1 LSKIVYCRNQIP
13 SQKPDILN
21 ILSQFWQELK
31 RRNVHRSLAI
41 YAGTAFLIL
50 EAADI
55 IFPRWGLP
63 DWSIDIVLYLLILGA
78 VITLIISWVFDLTPG
93 GVEKTKAISE
103 TEAGEK
109 PLVGN
114 GWKIAT
120 YVSIVVFIG
129 LIIFNLAGGL
139 SRVQKGEIQ
148 SLVLLPFDNF
158 TGNEELEYF
167 VSGMHSS
174 LIGEMGKISGLRIIS
189 QKTSNTYKDKEMS
202 VPEIASDLQVEAL
215 LESNV
220 MCLGDSICVQFKLIG
235 AFPEEQLLWSN
246 TYETEMRNILNLYN
260 WVIMEIADEIQ
271 LPLSPEH
278 QAQLAIK
285 KPVNPEAYELYLNG
299 KFHMGFLTKESQQTA
314 LDYFTKAIETDPE
327 YAPPYGGIAG
337 VWGFLKQMDYVS
349 PDEATP
355 IMEEYLSEAIL
366 LDNHNA
372 EVYYFEAIKKIWTD
386 FDWEAGEK
394 SIKECLE
401 INPNF
406 AEARAYYS
414 HLMMLLK
421 RPEEMREQM
430 KLALENDPKNPLI
443 QGLATVELLIE
454 SKYEECINIAR
465 QLQLMMPNHPLL
477 MLVLFQCFTETGEYD
492 LAIIE
497 LKKIFNQLADEKV
510 IIALDEA
517 YKNEGFKRALNAAAD
532 EWVERPD
539 FASAQHAIML
549 YAYGG
554 NTDKAMYWLEKAYIR
569 RDPAN
574 PYIGVIPNLRPYHN
588 EPRYIEIMQR
598 MNLPLGKFQ

>member
-1 LSKIVYCRNQIP
+1 MPREIRK
-13 SQKPDILN
+13 
-21 ILSQFWQELK
+21 LSQFWKELT
-31 RRNVHRSLAI
+31 RRNVLRSLAI
-41 YAGTAFLIL
+41 YAGTAFIIL

-78 VITLIISWVFDLTPG
+78 VITIIVSWIYDLAPG

-103 TEAGEK
+103 VEAGEK
-109 PLVGN
+109 PVVAF

-120 YVSIVVFIG
+120 YVSVVVIIG
-129 LIIFNLAGGL
+129 LIIFNLAGGF
-139 SRVQKGEIQ
+139 SRVQKGSIQ
-148 SLVLLPFDNF
+148 SLMLLPFDNF
-158 TGNEELEYF
+158 TGDEELDYL

-174 LIGEMGKISGLRIIS
+174 LIGEMGKINGLRIIS

-202 VPEIASDLQVEAL
+202 VPEIASELKVEAL

-235 AFPEEQLLWSN
+235 AYPDEQLLWSN
-246 TYETEMRNILNLYN
+246 TYETDMRNILNLYN
-260 WVIMEIADEIQ
+260 WVIMDIADEIQ
-271 LPLSPEH
+271 LVLAPE
-278 QAQLAIK
+278 QLAQLAIN
-285 KPVNPEAYELYLNG
+285 KPVNPDAYELYLNG
-299 KFHMGFLTKESQQTA
+299 KFHMGFLTKESQLTA
-314 LDYFTKAIETDPE
+314 LNYFEKATETDPE
-327 YAPPYGGIAG
+327 YAPPYGGMAG

-355 IMEEYLSEAIL
+355 KMEEYLATAIL

-372 EVYYFEAIKKIWTD
+372 EVYYFDGIKKIWSD

-394 SIKECLE
+394 SFIECLK

-406 AEARAYYS
+406 SEARAYYS

-421 RPEEMREQM
+421 RPEDMRKQM
-430 KLALENDPKNPLI
+430 QLALENDPKNPLI
-443 QGLATVELLIE
+443 QVLATVEMMIDA
-454 SKYEECINIAR
+454 KYEECILKAR
-465 QLQLMMPNHPLL
+465 QLQTMMPNNPLL
-477 MLVLFQCFTETGEYD
+477 MLVLFQCFTETGEYG
-492 LAIIE
+492 LAINE
-497 LKKIFNQLADEKV
+497 LKKVFNQIADDRV
-510 IIALDEA
+510 IKILDEE
-517 YKNEGFKRALNAAAD
+517 YKNEGFRRALIAAAD
-532 EWVERPD
+532 EWVERPN

-554 NTDKAMYWLEKAYIR
+554 NADKALYWLEKAYIR

-574 PYIGVIPNLRPYHN
+574 PYIGVIPNLRPYHE

-598 MNLPLGKFQ
+598 MNLPLGKSQ

>member
-1 LSKIVYCRNQIP
+1 MPREIRK
-13 SQKPDILN
+13 
-21 ILSQFWQELK
+21 LSQFWKELT
-31 RRNVHRSLAI
+31 RRNVLRSLAI
-41 YAGTAFLIL
+41 YAGTAFIIL

-78 VITLIISWVFDLTPG
+78 VITIIVSWIYDLAPG

-103 TEAGEK
+103 VEAGEK
-109 PLVGN
+109 PVVAF

-120 YVSIVVFIG
+120 YVSVVVIIG
-129 LIIFNLAGGL
+129 LIIFNLAGGF
-139 SRVQKGEIQ
+139 SRVQKGSIQ
-148 SLVLLPFDNF
+148 SMMLLPFDNF
-158 TGNEELEYF
+158 TGDEELDYL

-174 LIGEMGKISGLRIIS
+174 LIGEMGKINGLRIIS

-202 VPEIASDLQVEAL
+202 VPEIASELKVEAL

-235 AFPEEQLLWSN
+235 AYPDEQLLWSN
-246 TYETEMRNILNLYN
+246 TYETDMRNILNLYN
-260 WVIMEIADEIQ
+260 WVIMDIADEIQ
-271 LPLSPEH
+271 LVLAPE
-278 QAQLAIK
+278 QLAQLAIN
-285 KPVNPEAYELYLNG
+285 KPVNPDAYELYLNG
-299 KFHMGFLTKESQQTA
+299 KFHMGFLTKESQLTA
-314 LDYFTKAIETDPE
+314 LNYFEKATETDPE
-327 YAPPYGGIAG
+327 YAPPYGGMAG

-355 IMEEYLSEAIL
+355 KMEEYLATAIL

-372 EVYYFEAIKKIWTD
+372 EVYYFDGIKKIWSD

-394 SIKECLE
+394 SFIECLK

-406 AEARAYYS
+406 SEARAYYS

-421 RPEEMREQM
+421 RPEDMRKQM
-430 KLALENDPKNPLI
+430 QLALENDPKNPLI
-443 QGLATVELLIE
+443 QVLATVEMMIDA
-454 SKYEECINIAR
+454 KYEECILKAR
-465 QLQLMMPNHPLL
+465 QLQTMMPNNPLL
-477 MLVLFQCFTETGEYD
+477 MLVLFQCFTETGEYG
-492 LAIIE
+492 LAINE
-497 LKKIFNQLADEKV
+497 LKKVFNQIADDRV
-510 IIALDEA
+510 IKILDEE
-517 YKNEGFKRALNAAAD
+517 YKNEGFRRALIAAAD
-532 EWVERPD
+532 EWVERPN

-554 NTDKAMYWLEKAYIR
+554 NADKALYWLEKAYIR

-574 PYIGVIPNLRPYHN
+574 PYIGVIPNLRPYHE

-598 MNLPLGKFQ
+598 MNLPLGKSQ

>member
-1 LSKIVYCRNQIP
+1 MPREIRK
-13 SQKPDILN
+13 
-21 ILSQFWQELK
+21 LSQFWKELT
-31 RRNVHRSLAI
+31 RRNVLRSLAI
-41 YAGTAFLIL
+41 YAGTAFIIL

-78 VITLIISWVFDLTPG
+78 VITIIVSWIYDLAPG

-103 TEAGEK
+103 VEAGEK
-109 PLVGN
+109 PVVAF

-120 YVSIVVFIG
+120 YVSVVVIIG
-129 LIIFNLAGGL
+129 LIIFNLAGGF
-139 SRVQKGEIQ
+139 SRVQKGSIQ
-148 SLVLLPFDNF
+148 SLMLLPFDNF
-158 TGNEELEYF
+158 TGDEELDYL

-174 LIGEMGKISGLRIIS
+174 LIGEMGKINGLRIIS

-202 VPEIASDLQVEAL
+202 VPEIASELKVEAL

-235 AFPEEQLLWSN
+235 AYPDEQLLWSN
-246 TYETEMRNILNLYN
+246 TYETDMRNILNLYN
-260 WVIMEIADEIQ
+260 WVIMDIADEIQ
-271 LPLSPEH
+271 LVLAPE
-278 QAQLAIK
+278 QLAQLAIN
-285 KPVNPEAYELYLNG
+285 KPVNPDAYELYLNG
-299 KFHMGFLTKESQQTA
+299 KFHMGFLTKESQLTA
-314 LDYFTKAIETDPE
+314 LNYFEKATETDPE
-327 YAPPYGGIAG
+327 YAPPYGGMAG

-355 IMEEYLSEAIL
+355 KMEEYLATAIL

-372 EVYYFEAIKKIWTD
+372 EVYYFDGIKKIWSD

-394 SIKECLE
+394 SFIECLK

-406 AEARAYYS
+406 SEARAYYS

-421 RPEEMREQM
+421 RPEDMRKQM
-430 KLALENDPKNPLI
+430 QLALENDPKNPLI
-443 QGLATVELLIE
+443 QVLATVEMMIDA
-454 SKYEECINIAR
+454 KYEECILKAR
-465 QLQLMMPNHPLL
+465 QLQTMMPNNPLL
-477 MLVLFQCFTETGEYD
+477 MLVLFQCFTETGEYG
-492 LAIIE
+492 LAINE
-497 LKKIFNQLADEKV
+497 LKKVFNQIADDRV
-510 IIALDEA
+510 IKILDEE
-517 YKNEGFKRALNAAAD
+517 YKNEGFRRALNAAAD
-532 EWVERPD
+532 EWVERPN

-554 NTDKAMYWLEKAYIR
+554 NADKALYWLEKAYIR

-574 PYIGVIPNLRPYHN
+574 PYIGVIPNLRPYHE

-598 MNLPLGKFQ
+598 MNLPLGKSQ